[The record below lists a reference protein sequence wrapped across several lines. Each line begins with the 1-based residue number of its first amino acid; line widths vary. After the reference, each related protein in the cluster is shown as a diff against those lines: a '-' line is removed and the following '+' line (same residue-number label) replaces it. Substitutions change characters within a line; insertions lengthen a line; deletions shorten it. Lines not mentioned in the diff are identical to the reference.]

1 MNLSAYI
8 KKTIKCASLVVAA
21 FGISACD
28 PILDNDYGDC
38 TVRYHVRFKYDYNML
53 GVDAFSTQVESVTLY
68 AFDADGVLCHQL
80 SETCENILTAGGC
93 MEVPFAPAEYHLV
106 TWCHNIGCQT
116 TELPAMECGTSTI
129 DELKCRIGGR
139 TQKTDCTEVCEIGPI
154 FHGEA
159 VNPQAIAGGDELNP
173 TYLVPLMKNTNNVR
187 IILQNLSSEPLNAG
201 DFDFTIVEENGLMN
215 YDNRLL
221 ADEPLTYV
229 PFYTGGGSVE
239 YEQAAYRPSP
249 YTEHPIGLQNH
260 HITRQGNEENL
271 NVAIAEFTFG
281 RLMADRNPRLTV
293 TNRLTGDKVL
303 SIPLVDYLKLARSE
317 YVRGMSDQEY
327 LDREDSFAI
336 TFFLDEDE
344 NWFNAYILINSWRVV
359 LMDVEL

>member
-1 MNLSAYI
+1 MKSSAKI
-8 KKTIKCASLVVAA
+8 TQLMRGAALALVTITMA
-21 FGISACD
+21 ACD

-93 MEVPFAPAEYHLV
+93 MEVPFDPAGYHLV

-116 TELPAMECGTSTI
+116 TELPAMECGTSII

-139 TQKTDCTEVCEIGPI
+139 TQKTDCTEVCKIGPI

-159 VNPQAIAGGDELNP
+159 VNPDPVNDDELNP

-187 IILQNLSSEPLNAG
+187 ITLQNLSDEPLDAA
-201 DFDFTIVEENGLMN
+201 DFDFTIVEDNGLMN
-215 YDNRLL
+215 YDNSLL
-221 ADEPLTYV
+221 PDEQLTYI
-229 PFYTGGGSVE
+229 PFYTGQGSLD
-239 YEQAAYRPSP
+239 YE
-249 YTEHPIGLQNH
+249 TEE
-260 HITRQGNEENL
+260 TRTDAL
-271 NVAIAEFTFG
+271 NMVIAEFTTG
-281 RLMADRNPRLTV
+281 RLMADRNPLLTV
-293 TNRLTGDKVL
+293 TNRQTGKLVFR
-303 SIPLVDYLKLARSE
+303 IPLVQYLKIARSE
-317 YVRGMSDQEY
+317 NVGHMSDQEY
-327 LDREDSFAI
+327 LDREDTYSL

-344 NWFNAYILINSWRVV
+344 NWFNAYILINAWRVV
-359 LMDVEL
+359 LQDADLH